1 MIHIHEL
8 DFSGRQVHNYR
19 PEILIHIHELD
30 FSGRQVHNYRPGAS
44 LERVPRV
51 PRHPLRFGNGC
62 LAPVLII
69 DLGIEH
75 PKIRLRRPDF
85 EVKEKILL
93 PNRLEK

>member
-1 MIHIHEL
+1 MPIFFVSPFFL
-8 DFSGRQVHNYR
+8 FT
-19 PEILIHIHELD
+19 
-30 FSGRQVHNYRPGAS
+30 GAS

>member
-1 MIHIHEL
+1 MVSILGNVKYSDGTISVL
-8 DFSGRQVHNYR
+8 KDFNLLSSNPMG
-19 PEILIHIHELD
+19 PIIA
-30 FSGRQVHNYRPGAS
+30 GAS

-51 PRHPLRFGNGC
+51 PRHPMRIGKGC

>member
-1 MIHIHEL
+1 M
-8 DFSGRQVHNYR
+8 
-19 PEILIHIHELD
+19 
-30 FSGRQVHNYRPGAS
+30 
-44 LERVPRV
+44 PRV

>member
-1 MIHIHEL
+1 MNEL
-8 DFSGRQVHNYR
+8 AISNLHFDHFKTFFLLKVSATDCKFFNA
-19 PEILIHIHELD
+19 D
-30 FSGRQVHNYRPGAS
+30 TGAS

-93 PNRLEK
+93 PKRLEK